1 MSSSTAGRTAVDA
14 AAPPAGRLRDY
25 VRVLRPLQWV
35 KNLLVFAPLAAAH
48 ETRPE
53 IYLTAAGVFAALS
66 ACASGTYVLN
76 DLVDLPYDRRHG
88 TKRRRPLA
96 AGVVQARPVSLVAAV
111 LVAGSLAAAFRLSA
125 AAGLCVLLYLAATV
139 AYSLALKRRS
149 FIDVVTLAGLL
160 TIRVVA
166 GGATASIALSPW
178 FLGFCMFLFLAL
190 AIVKRQRE
198 LYAMV
203 EAGRDT
209 AAGRAYCK
217 EDLPVL
223 AALATASGFASV
235 VVLALYISSPAVND
249 LYARPEFLWLICL
262 LLIYW
267 LGRLMLLAGR
277 GTIDDDPVAFTVRD
291 RASWLTAVGIAAG
304 FTAAL

>member
-25 VRVLRPLQWV
+25 VWTLRPLQWV

-96 AGVVQARPVSLVAAV
+96 AGAVQARPAGILAAV

-291 RASWLTAVGIAAG
+291 RASWLTAAGIAAG